1 MTYRLVLFDASIPPS
16 WADCSDMFKIAYS
29 LTHLITRFYS
39 GKRKKNAFNCHVYL
53 VVNGT
58 EVCSRVKD
66 KLGLFR
72 RAVLRA
78 SAEHISLYM

>member
-1 MTYRLVLFDASIPPS
+1 
-16 WADCSDMFKIAYS
+16 MFKIAYS
-29 LTHLITRFYS
+29 LAHLIARFYS
-39 GKRKKNAFNCHVYL
+39 RKRKKHDLNCHVSL
-53 VVNGT
+53 AVDVT

-72 RAVLRA
+72 RGILRA